1 MKTLCKRRERMNL
14 DEEMPEAYPNLQEI
28 KKKVN
33 YWVSNFKMLLV
44 FLMENSDKIY
54 AYEKITC

>member
-1 MKTLCKRRERMNL
+1 MNH
-14 DEEMPEAYPNLQEI
+14 DKEKPEAYPNLQEI

-44 FLMENSDKIY
+44 LLMENFDKIY
-54 AYEKITC
+54 AYEKINIPSKSPNEKR